1 MLVQRLKVLP
11 TLWNAVLGV
20 LDEGPPKRERRK
32 GGEEERGGAGEGVT
46 FEQCRQEVMTQF
58 SIVAVKQRVRAWK

>member
-1 MLVQRLKVLP
+1 M
-11 TLWNAVLGV
+11 

-32 GGEEERGGAGEGVT
+32 GGEEEKEREKGRGVT

-58 SIVAVKQRVRAWK
+58 SIESVKTQGKSMEIEGGLKDGEGEWE

>member
-1 MLVQRLKVLP
+1 M
-11 TLWNAVLGV
+11 LGV

-32 GGEEERGGAGEGVT
+32 GGGEHREKERERRGVT

-58 SIVAVKQRVRAWK
+58 STVAVKQRVRAWK